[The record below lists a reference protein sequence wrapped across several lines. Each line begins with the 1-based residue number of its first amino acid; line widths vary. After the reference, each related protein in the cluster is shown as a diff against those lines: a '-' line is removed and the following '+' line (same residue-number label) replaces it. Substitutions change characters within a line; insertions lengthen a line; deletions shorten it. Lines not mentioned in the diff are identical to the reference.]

1 MAEAPPPNHRKL
13 RARDRRQPEQ
23 PLRKALPLRMRIRK
37 RAPLNLLRRNRERH
51 REVPDDRQ
59 QARLPSS
66 ATGEEHLG
74 RDRWVKPLSTAPPRR
89 PLLEETQRVAVP
101 IRNVVQGRLLHGRR
115 QGDRDPTVRNLELSP
130 DRNDRL
136 DVDRLLG
143 VEPLDRRLR
152 ITKPATG

>member
-1 MAEAPPPNHRKL
+1 
-13 RARDRRQPEQ
+13 
-23 PLRKALPLRMRIRK
+23 
-37 RAPLNLLRRNRERH
+37 
-51 REVPDDRQ
+51 
-59 QARLPSS
+59 
-66 ATGEEHLG
+66 
-74 RDRWVKPLSTAPPRR
+74 
-89 PLLEETQRVAVP
+89 
-101 IRNVVQGRLLHGRR
+101 VQGRLLHGRR